1 MTQAK
6 NAIMEQRILK
16 LLLIQLKL
24 VALFF
29 VAAML
34 FFLFVGFSPAKR
46 SETKPC
52 KHSCVV
58 NEKSEEVRE
67 DFLIGKLFSY
77 TTLETE

>member
-1 MTQAK
+1 
-6 NAIMEQRILK
+6 MEQKMLK

-24 VALFF
+24 VALGF

-34 FFLFVGFSPAKR
+34 FLLFVGFSPAKR
-46 SETKPC
+46 TEAKPC
-52 KHSCVV
+52 RHSCVV

-77 TTLETE
+77 ATLETE

>member
-1 MTQAK
+1 
-6 NAIMEQRILK
+6 MEQKMLR

-24 VALFF
+24 VAVFF

-34 FFLFVGFSPAKR
+34 FLLFVGFSPSR
-46 SETKPC
+46 RIEGKPS
-52 KHSCVV
+52 KHSCMV